1 MAGDRA
7 FTAAVRTHGQ
17 TAELK
22 SGAITVPGVALNWL
36 DVKPQIAAYRR
47 MVRNV
52 EFDICELASTTYM
65 IARGYQK
72 PFKALPIFF
81 GRRFHHHG
89 LVVRPDAG
97 ISKPKD
103 LEGKKV
109 GVRAYTVTTGVWTRG
124 ILQNEFGVD
133 PYKVTWMVDDE
144 EHVQEL
150 KLPDNVQHV
159 PGGKSLAGMM
169 AAGEIQAGFLANAGI
184 GREGA
189 PREDWAARPAPATD
203 SYRELI
209 PDAERLEA
217 EWFRRTGILPCH
229 GTIVIK
235 DELAARFPELPRK
248 LYDAFVESK
257 KLYLERLQRGE
268 TNGKDDQKTLKL
280 SKIVGPDPLPYGLQA
295 NLDSIE
301 ALRTYAFQQGLMP
314 TRLPIEELF
323 YNFD

>member
-1 MAGDRA
+1 MADTHT

-17 TAELK
+17 TADLK
-22 SGAITVPGVALNWL
+22 NGSVTVPGVDFEFL
-36 DVKPQIAAYRR
+36 DIKPQIAAYRR

-65 IARGYQK
+65 IARGFGK
-72 PFKALPIFF
+72 PFKALPVFF

-89 LVVRPDAG
+89 LVVRPDSG
-97 ISKPKD
+97 ISTPKD

-124 ILQNEFGVD
+124 ILQNEYGVD
-133 PYKVTWMVDDE
+133 PYKVNWMVDDE

-159 PGGKSLAGMM
+159 PEDKSLASMM
-169 AAGEIQAGFLANAGI
+169 ANGEIQAGFLANAGI
-184 GREGA
+184 GREGK
-189 PREDWAARPAPATD
+189 PREDWAAKPSYPTD
-203 SYRELI
+203 TYRELI
-209 PDAERLEA
+209 PDAEAAEA
-217 EWFRRTGILPCH
+217 EWYKRTGILPCH

-235 DELAARFPELPRK
+235 DEVAAKYPDLPRR
-248 LYDAFVESK
+248 LYDAFLESK
-257 KLYLERLQRGE
+257 ERYLEKVRSGE
-268 TNGKDDQKTLKL
+268 ATEKKDNSVRKMIDL
-280 SKIVGPDPLPYGLQA
+280 VGPDPMPYGLKA
-295 NLDSIE
+295 NLQSIE

-314 TRLPIEELF
+314 TRMPIEDLF